1 MPKGILFYVTQ
12 ERDVDPEGSDFGTR
26 MRVPRSVRREND
38 SLNHFLFPPHPF
50 FCIFEYFAV

>member
-12 ERDVDPEGSDFGTR
+12 ERDVAPEGSDLGALGSA
-26 MRVPRSVRREND
+26 PRSVRQEND

-50 FCIFEYFAV
+50 FCIFE